1 MISML
6 EWNERHENKH
16 NGCKGRPSRVDWT
29 AMTAAAAEAGEA
41 FFCSASQA
49 CSPRRRSLVHV
60 HVFIRNA
67 AWEKEGRAGGI
78 GGMNGGYS
86 AG

>member
-29 AMTAAAAEAGEA
+29 AMTAGRH
-41 FFCSASQA
+41 FSAQLA
-49 CSPRRRSLVHV
+49 KRVVHVVARSLAHV